1 MSKARNGDR
10 EQWYFEIALLF
21 AAVFIL
27 EMDYIY
33 GKMETPFFLPQH
45 TRIKNSSGSVS
56 DRRAFYAENL
66 LETDSR
72 SKTQVHPKHNRL
84 KRAKTQKIRSENF
97 TDCGTNPT
105 HVTETTES
113 RSFCDDIL
121 NKCNVKGKQF
131 TDAAIPTGDK
141 DNSVLLPNI
150 TSPDLPTDS
159 ARKEEQCSQTVQKVS
174 QMQNEG
180 YMKRSKLTLKSMSS
194 NMSLQFVPIPA
205 ERERGLGDKSLKD
218 IDHFRADKEVLSSC
232 LRINASDKDLLM
244 DQPEVNPGQIPESTK
259 HGTGQALT
267 LITHPATP
275 HICREPTNVKTLRE
289 MVGLLKS
296 VLLM

>member
-1 MSKARNGDR
+1 
-10 EQWYFEIALLF
+10 
-21 AAVFIL
+21 
-27 EMDYIY
+27 MDYIY

-56 DRRAFYAENL
+56 DRRAFYADNL

-84 KRAKTQKIRSENF
+84 KRAKTQKRSENF
-97 TDCGTNPT
+97 TGCGNNPT

-113 RSFCDDIL
+113 RLFCDDIL
-121 NKCNVKGKQF
+121 NNCNVNGKQF

-150 TSPDLPTDS
+150 TSPDLPTES
-159 ARKEEQCSQTVQKVS
+159 VRKEGHHSQTVKKVS
-174 QMQNEG
+174 QMQNQG
-180 YMKRSKLTLKSMSS
+180 YMKRSKLTLKRMSS

-205 ERERGLGDKSLKD
+205 ERERGSGDKSLKD
-218 IDHFRADKEVLSSC
+218 IDHFRADKEVLSSF
-232 LRINASDKDLLM
+232 LRINTSDKDLLM
-244 DQPEVNPGQIPESTK
+244 DQPEVNTGQIPESTK

-267 LITHPATP
+267 LITHPAATP